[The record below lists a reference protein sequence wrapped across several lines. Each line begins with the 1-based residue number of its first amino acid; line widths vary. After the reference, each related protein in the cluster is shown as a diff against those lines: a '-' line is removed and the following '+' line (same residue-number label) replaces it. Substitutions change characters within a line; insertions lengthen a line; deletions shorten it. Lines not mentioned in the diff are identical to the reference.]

1 MSREVTGYTVGQVS
15 DLAGVSVRALHHY
28 DGIGLLEPSG
38 RTASGYRLY
47 EDSDLERLQ
56 RILSYRELGF
66 SLDEVAT
73 ILEAPGADAVA
84 HLGRQHEL
92 LTERIA
98 RLQRMVAAV
107 ERELEV
113 EEMGSRLTPEERFEV
128 WGDFNP
134 DDYAAEAEERWGG
147 TKAHEESQRRA
158 AGYGKDDWLAIKAE
172 GDRINRRLVDA
183 MRSGGPAGS
192 ELAMDAAEEHRRYIS
207 RWFYDC
213 SYEIHTGLGEMYVAD
228 PRFAATYE
236 TIAEGLAVYFRNAIR
251 ANAARA
257 TTTS

>member
-15 DLAGVSVRALHHY
+15 DLAGVSVRTLHHY

-56 RILSYRELGF
+56 RILAYRELGF

-73 ILEAPGADAVA
+73 ILEAPGSDAVS
-84 HLGRQHEL
+84 HLRRQREL

-113 EEMGSRLTPEERFEV
+113 EEMGSRMTPEERFEV

-134 DDYAAEAEERWGG
+134 DDYAAEAEEKWGG
-147 TKAHEESQRRA
+147 TRAFEESRRRA
-158 AGYGKDDWLAIKAE
+158 AAYGKDDWLAIKAE
-172 GDRINRRLVDA
+172 GDGINRRLVDA
-183 MRSGGPAGS
+183 MRSGEPAAGDI
-192 ELAMDAAEEHRRYIS
+192 AMDAAEEHRLYIS

-213 SYEIHTGLGEMYVAD
+213 SYEIHKGLGEMYAAD
-228 PRFAATYE
+228 PRFAANYE
-236 TIAEGLAVYFRNAIR
+236 TIAEGLAVYFRDAIR

-257 TTTS
+257 GATS